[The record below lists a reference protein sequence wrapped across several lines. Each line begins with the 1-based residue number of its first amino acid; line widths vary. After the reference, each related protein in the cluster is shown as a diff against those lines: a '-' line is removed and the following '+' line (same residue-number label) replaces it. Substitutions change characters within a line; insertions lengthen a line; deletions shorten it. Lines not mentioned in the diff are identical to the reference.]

1 MGGGPK
7 DLVTHSS
14 PRKVTPPSYT
24 HLCIHKA
31 PKELVRH
38 GLHNPSQLS
47 LYHPCDALSKSPKLL
62 CLSFLTSKLGGW

>member
-7 DLVTHSS
+7 DPVAHSS

-31 PKELVRH
+31 PEELVRH

-47 LYHPCDALSKSPKLL
+47 LYHPCDTLSKSPKFL
-62 CLSFLTSKLGGW
+62 CLFPHL